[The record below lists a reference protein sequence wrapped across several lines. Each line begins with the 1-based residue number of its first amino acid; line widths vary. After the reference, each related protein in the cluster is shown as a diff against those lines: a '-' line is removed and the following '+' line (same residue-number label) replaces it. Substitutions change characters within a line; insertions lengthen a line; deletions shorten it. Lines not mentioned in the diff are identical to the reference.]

1 VETTTELPIT
11 TRTERDSLGEREVA
25 ADALF
30 GIHTVRSR
38 ENFDVART
46 GLDIEIIYGI
56 VKLKWACVL
65 ANRDLNMLPPEK
77 VQAIAAACEEVLTG
91 AHDDSL
97 YIDVFQ
103 AGSGTST
110 NMNINEVVGNLACIK
125 LGGKPGDRHLV
136 HPNDDVNKGQSTN
149 NIFPSGIKVAAVER
163 AHLVQE
169 AMRELQAGLH
179 NKEHEFADVIK
190 SGRTHLQDAVPITL
204 GMELGAY
211 AHALEKANLRI
222 EDARQHCMALGVG
235 GNAVGTG
242 INTTVD
248 FRRRIVDHLNSITGE
263 KYHVAANG
271 IEITQF
277 LTDIGEMGG
286 ALKFLALDLLKICND
301 LRLLSSGPNTGI
313 GEIQLPAVEP
323 GSSIMPG
330 KVNPSICE
338 AANMAC
344 IQVLGYEAAIAM
356 ACGMGQLELNTHMP
370 LVGHNVMRSIRLLRR
385 TCFMV
390 ARKCVSGIV
399 ANREVCKENFER
411 SAGLATVLN
420 PTLGYDAVAELVKE
434 SLRTGKNLRQLVL
447 EKDIM
452 DEEHL
457 DFLLSKSIGPTL

>member
-1 VETTTELPIT
+1 M
-11 TRTERDSLGEREVA
+11 GEREVPA
-25 ADALF
+25 EALY
-30 GIHTVRSR
+30 GIHSLRSM
-38 ENFDVART
+38 ENFDVARER
-46 GLDIEIIYGI
+46 LEIEIIRGM
-56 VKLKWACVL
+56 VKLKWACAL
-65 ANRDLNMLPPEK
+65 ANCDLGLLPPEK
-77 VQAIAAACEEVLTG
+77 AEAITGACEEVLSG
-91 AHDDSL
+91 AHDDAFVV
-97 YIDVFQ
+97 DVFQ

-110 NMNINEVVGNLACIK
+110 NMNVNEVVANLACIR
-125 LGGKPGDRHLV
+125 LGGRPGDRHRV

-169 AMRELQAGLH
+169 AMRELEAELH
-179 NKEHEFADVIK
+179 KKEQEFADVVK

-204 GMELGAY
+204 GMEFGAY

-222 EDARQHCMALGVG
+222 EDARQHCVALGVG

-248 FRRRIVDHLNSITGE
+248 FRRRIIEHLNQITGG

-271 IEITQF
+271 VEVTQF
-277 LTDIGEMGG
+277 LTDIGEMAG

-301 LRLLSSGPNTGI
+301 LRLLSSGPNTGF
-313 GEIQLPAVEP
+313 GEIELPAVEP

-330 KVNPSICE
+330 KINPSICE

-344 IQVLGYEAAIAM
+344 VQVIGYEAAVAM

-370 LVGHNVMRSIRLLRR
+370 LVGHNVMKSIRILRR
-385 TCFMV
+385 TCFLV
-390 ARKCVSGIV
+390 ARKCIAGIT
-399 ANREVCKENFER
+399 ANRDACRRHFEC

-420 PTLGYDAVAELVKE
+420 PKLGYDTVAELVKE
-434 SLRTGKNLRQLVL
+434 SLRTGKNLRELVL
-447 EKDIM
+447 EKEIM

-457 DFLLSKSIGPTL
+457 EVLLSKATGPTL